1 MRNVFAIAI
10 LNRHRNVAVLSRTS
24 RYDSFVVAILRKCMS
39 LGCQTDTEVVRRQDS
54 WIPSQ
59 LLLRN
64 SFSTGFSSVHGGSP
78 SAAYAKLR
86 KESLESEFGHT
97 IGTYGKSV
105 SVVPRFGPF
114 LALYRAAIV
123 SFHVLKLSFSQFFVR
138 DITKRAIK
146 FRETLIRLGP
156 FYIKLG
162 QALSTRPD
170 ILPTV
175 YCQELAKLQDQI
187 PPFPTHIAIK
197 SIETQLGAPLSQI
210 FADIS
215 PEPIAAASLGQVY
228 KAHLHSGELVAV
240 KVQRPGMSLSLTLDA
255 LLFQMIGGQLK
266 RFANARKDLLVA
278 VNEVVRH
285 MFDEIDYVLEGKNAD
300 RFASLYGC
308 YPCDNQNSHQK
319 TTAGKTVQYERANS
333 VKVPKIYWEFSRTA
347 VLTMEWIDG
356 IKLTDEIGLRK
367 ACLNRQKLID
377 QGLYCSLR
385 QLLEVGF
392 FHADPHPGNLVATDD
407 GTLAYFDFG
416 MTGDIPRHYQV
427 GLIQMLVHYVNRDSL
442 GLANDF
448 LSLGFITEGDDI
460 KSVADAL
467 QEAFADGTRQSQD
480 FQGVM
485 NQLYDIMYEFNFSLP
500 PDYALVIR
508 ALGSLEG
515 TAKVLDPDFKVIES
529 AYPFVIG
536 RLLEDPNP
544 DMRKILRELLIRN
557 NGSIRWNRLE
567 RLIAAISESKST
579 EELPNSE
586 ESSSSPLGWKSFDMR
601 AVVSATEDLLQFI
614 LSEKGVRVRVFL
626 LRDIIGAADVLL
638 QDEVI
643 GCIPSEKLEAI
654 EMTKFEEHYSMLLR
668 IFNGFQYLRE
678 AIKLA
683 PEVWTAMLVRMAVK
697 PEVHKFTFDIVS
709 ALAMHFSHKLPE
721 NSWVCISRFLHKLV
735 KNCSSD

>member
-39 LGCQTDTEVVRRQDS
+39 LGCQTDIEVVRRQDS

-228 KAHLHSGELVAV
+228 KVL
-240 KVQRPGMSLSLTLDA
+240 QLTC
-255 LLFQMIGGQLK
+255 I
-266 RFANARKDLLVA
+266 
-278 VNEVVRH
+278 
-285 MFDEIDYVLEGKNAD
+285 LE
-300 RFASLYGC
+300 
-308 YPCDNQNSHQK
+308 
-319 TTAGKTVQYERANS
+319 
-333 VKVPKIYWEFSRTA
+333 
-347 VLTMEWIDG
+347 
-356 IKLTDEIGLRK
+356 
-367 ACLNRQKLID
+367 
-377 QGLYCSLR
+377 
-385 QLLEVGF
+385 
-392 FHADPHPGNLVATDD
+392 
-407 GTLAYFDFG
+407 
-416 MTGDIPRHYQV
+416 
-427 GLIQMLVHYVNRDSL
+427 
-442 GLANDF
+442 
-448 LSLGFITEGDDI
+448 
-460 KSVADAL
+460 
-467 QEAFADGTRQSQD
+467 
-480 FQGVM
+480 
-485 NQLYDIMYEFNFSLP
+485 
-500 PDYALVIR
+500 
-508 ALGSLEG
+508 
-515 TAKVLDPDFKVIES
+515 
-529 AYPFVIG
+529 
-536 RLLEDPNP
+536 
-544 DMRKILRELLIRN
+544 
-557 NGSIRWNRLE
+557 
-567 RLIAAISESKST
+567 
-579 EELPNSE
+579 
-586 ESSSSPLGWKSFDMR
+586 
-601 AVVSATEDLLQFI
+601 
-614 LSEKGVRVRVFL
+614 
-626 LRDIIGAADVLL
+626 
-638 QDEVI
+638 
-643 GCIPSEKLEAI
+643 
-654 EMTKFEEHYSMLLR
+654 
-668 IFNGFQYLRE
+668 
-678 AIKLA
+678 
-683 PEVWTAMLVRMAVK
+683 
-697 PEVHKFTFDIVS
+697 
-709 ALAMHFSHKLPE
+709 
-721 NSWVCISRFLHKLV
+721 SW
-735 KNCSSD
+735 